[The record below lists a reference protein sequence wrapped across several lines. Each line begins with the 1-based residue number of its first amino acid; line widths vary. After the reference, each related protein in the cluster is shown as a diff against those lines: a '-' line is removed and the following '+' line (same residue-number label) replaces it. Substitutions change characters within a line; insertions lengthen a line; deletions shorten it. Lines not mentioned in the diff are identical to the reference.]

1 MIYRALRPLSIVFT
15 AALLACLAC
24 CAKPKVAVSVSND
37 KIEQGQQV
45 KVNWTSEHAKS
56 VTLDGEKVDRVGS
69 KVFTP
74 ASTTTYTAVA
84 MRGKKEATDSKTV
97 SVSARPARPTISISA
112 DPNSITKGQST
123 TVRWSS
129 TNADRVTITG
139 FGDVRGSGS
148 RAVSPSESTTYTATA
163 TGPGGS
169 DSAAARVTVGAPVSM
184 SPATQSPNTA
194 LLSLFNDHVKRI
206 FFDYDKAELRSD
218 AKATLRRTADWLI
231 DAPSQSIVFRIE
243 GNCDPRGTEEY
254 NIGLGERRAQAAKE
268 FLISLGV
275 DPSRIHTVSN
285 GKEKATGTHEG
296 TPDHPPSWAFDRND
310 SFVYVSG
317 ELHP

>member
-1 MIYRALRPLSIVFT
+1 MIYRALRPFSII
-15 AALLACLAC
+15 AASALLAVLAC

-37 KIEQGQQV
+37 KIQQGQQV
-45 KVNWTSEHAKS
+45 KVSWTSEHAKA
-56 VTLDGEKVDRVGS
+56 VTLDGEKVDKVGS

-74 ASTTTYTAVA
+74 PSTTTYLAVA
-84 MRGKKEATDSKTV
+84 TRGNKEARDSKTV
-97 SVSARPARPTISISA
+97 DVTQRPAKPTISISA

-129 TNADRVTITG
+129 TNADRVAISG

-148 RAVSPSESTTYTATA
+148 RSVSPDQSTTYTATA

-169 DSAAARVTVGAPVSM
+169 DSAAARVTVGEPVSTK
-184 SPATQSPNTA
+184 PATQSTNTA
-194 LLSLFNDHVKRI
+194 LLSLFNEHVKRI
-206 FFDYDKAELRSD
+206 FFDYDKAELRPD
-218 AKATLRRTADWLI
+218 AKETLRRTADWLI
-231 DAPSQSIVFRIE
+231 DAPYQSIVFKIE

-268 FLISLGV
+268 FLASLGV

-296 TPDHPPSWAFDRND
+296 APDHPPSWAFDRND
-310 SFVYVSG
+310 SFIYVSG

>member
-1 MIYRALRPLSIVFT
+1 MVHRVFRPLSIMVA
-15 AALLACLAC
+15 AALLAVLAC

-37 KIEQGQQV
+37 KVQQGQEV
-45 KVNWTSEHAKS
+45 KVSWTSEHAKT
-56 VTLDGEKVDRVGS
+56 VTLDGEKVDKIGS

-74 ASTTTYTAVA
+74 QSTTTYLARAT
-84 MRGKKEATDSKTV
+84 RGKKEARDSKTV
-97 SVSARPARPTISISA
+97 DVTQRPSKPTISISA
-112 DPNSITKGQST
+112 DPNSITKGEST

-129 TNADRVTITG
+129 TNADRVTISG

-148 RAVSPSESTTYTATA
+148 RNVSPSESTTYTATA
-163 TGPGGS
+163 TGAGGS
-169 DSAAARVTVGAPVSM
+169 DSAAARVTVGEPVSM
-184 SPATQSPNTA
+184 KPATQSTNTA

-206 FFDYDKAELRSD
+206 FFDFDKAELSPD

-231 DAPSQSIVFRIE
+231 DAPYQSVVFRIE

-254 NIGLGERRAQAAKE
+254 NIGLGERRAEAAKE
-268 FLISLGV
+268 FLASLGV
-275 DPSRIHTVSN
+275 DPSRIHTISN
-285 GKEKATGTHEG
+285 GKEKADGTHEG
-296 TPDHPPSWAFDRND
+296 TPQHPPSWAFDRND